1 MRSWPALLLS
11 PLLLLGAQ
19 SIAYSL
25 TTPSCARQNE
35 ALLLAS
41 LFGCLLLSLVFTAM
55 AWLHLRRLAPARRE
69 DARAE
74 RPHFVAL
81 VATGVGALSSLVIA
95 AMWIGPL
102 VLSPCGSA

>member
-19 SIAYSL
+19 SLAYALS
-25 TTPSCARQNE
+25 TPSCARQNE
-35 ALLLAS
+35 ALLMAS
-41 LFGCLLLSLVFTAM
+41 LSGCLLLSLVFTLM
-55 AWLHLRRLAPARRE
+55 AWLRSRRLAPALRE
-69 DARAE
+69 DASAE

-95 AMWIGPL
+95 ALWIGPL
-102 VLSPCGSA
+102 VLSPCASA

>member
-25 TTPSCARQNE
+25 TTPACARQNE

-41 LFGCLLLSLVFTAM
+41 LFGCLVLSLVFTLM
-55 AWLHLRRLAPARRE
+55 AWFRSRRLGPVPRE
-69 DARAE
+69 DASAE
-74 RPHFVAL
+74 RPRFVAL

-102 VLSPCGSA
+102 VLSPCSSA

>member
-11 PLLLLGAQ
+11 PTLLLGAQ
-19 SIAYSL
+19 TLAYAL
-25 TTPSCARQNE
+25 ATPSCARQNE
-35 ALLLAS
+35 ALLHAS
-41 LFGCLLLSLVFTAM
+41 LLGCLVLSLVFTLM
-55 AWLHLRRLAPARRE
+55 AWLQSRHLAPARRE
-69 DARAE
+69 DASAE

-102 VLSPCGSA
+102 VLSPCSSA

>member
-25 TTPSCARQNE
+25 ATPSCARQDE
-35 ALLLAS
+35 ALQLAS
-41 LFGCLLLSLVFTAM
+41 LLGCLVLSLVFTLM
-55 AWLHLRRLAPARRE
+55 AAWRASRLAPALRE
-69 DARAE
+69 DASAE
-74 RPHFVAL
+74 RPHFVAV

-95 AMWIGPL
+95 ALWIGPL
-102 VLSPCGSA
+102 VLSPCASA